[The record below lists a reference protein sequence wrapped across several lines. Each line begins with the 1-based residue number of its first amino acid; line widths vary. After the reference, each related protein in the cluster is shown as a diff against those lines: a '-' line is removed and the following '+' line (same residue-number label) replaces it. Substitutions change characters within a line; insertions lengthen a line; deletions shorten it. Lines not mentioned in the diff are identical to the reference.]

1 MYHVTVGISEKE
13 YDAFAIA
20 SSQTNLLH
28 SSKWAQVK
36 SNWQNERLGFY
47 KDDQLVAVA
56 SILIKSLPLGF
67 TMLYIPRG
75 PIMDYSNKELVGFVL
90 KTLKNFGRKKRAV
103 FAKFDPALLLRQYH
117 LKEENVAEE
126 IDESRQ
132 AIDNLKSAGAQ
143 WIGPTK
149 AISET
154 IQPRFQANIYT
165 KANIEENFPKHTK
178 RLIKDA
184 KHRGVQI
191 YRANIDDLPKFA
203 TVVALTENRKG
214 VALRNENYFHQLM
227 TIYGEDAYLYLA
239 KVNLPKRLA
248 QFKEQLLQI
257 QKDLSE
263 TPSHQKSRLTR
274 LNQQE
279 ASVKQYILEFQEFS
293 KKYPDEPVIAGILS
307 IRFGNVLE
315 MLYAGMDDSFRKF
328 YPQYLLNA
336 RVFEDAFKNGIVSAN
351 LGGVEGSLNDGLTKF
366 KSNFNPMFE
375 EYIGEFNLAIN
386 PLLLYKLANLAYTIR
401 KKQRHSH

>member
-75 PIMDYSNKELVGFVL
+75 PIMDYSNKELVNFVL

-103 FAKFDPALLLRQYH
+103 FA
-117 LKEENVAEE
+117 
-126 IDESRQ
+126 
-132 AIDNLKSAGAQ
+132 
-143 WIGPTK
+143 K

-336 RVFEDAFKNGIVSAN
+336 RVFEDAFKNDIVSAN

-386 PLLLYKLANLAYTIR
+386 PLLYKLANLAYTIR

>member
-1 MYHVTVGISEKE
+1 MGNKLMYHVTVGISEKE

-47 KDDQLVAVA
+47 KDDQLV
-56 SILIKSLPLGF
+56 
-67 TMLYIPRG
+67 
-75 PIMDYSNKELVGFVL
+75 GFVL

-103 FAKFDPALLLRQYH
+103 FAKFDPAILLRQYH
-117 LKEENVAEE
+117 LKEE

-336 RVFEDAFKNGIVSAN
+336 RVFKDAFKNGIVSAN

-386 PLLLYKLANLAYTIR
+386 PLLYKLANLAYTIR
-401 KKQRHSH
+401 KKQRHSQ

>member
-1 MYHVTVGISEKE
+1 
-13 YDAFAIA
+13 
-20 SSQTNLLH
+20 
-28 SSKWAQVK
+28 
-36 SNWQNERLGFY
+36 
-47 KDDQLVAVA
+47 
-56 SILIKSLPLGF
+56 
-67 TMLYIPRG
+67 
-75 PIMDYSNKELVGFVL
+75 
-90 KTLKNFGRKKRAV
+90 
-103 FAKFDPALLLRQYH
+103 
-117 LKEENVAEE
+117 
-126 IDESRQ
+126 
-132 AIDNLKSAGAQ
+132 
-143 WIGPTK
+143 
-149 AISET
+149 
-154 IQPRFQANIYT
+154 
-165 KANIEENFPKHTK
+165 
-178 RLIKDA
+178 
-184 KHRGVQI
+184 
-191 YRANIDDLPKFA
+191 
-203 TVVALTENRKG
+203 
-214 VALRNENYFHQLM
+214 M

-336 RVFEDAFKNGIVSAN
+336 RVFEDAFKNGIASAN

-386 PLLLYKLANLAYTIR
+386 PLLYKLANLAYTIR

>member
-1 MYHVTVGISEKE
+1 MGNKLMYHVTVGISEKE

-75 PIMDYSNKELVGFVL
+75 PIMDYSNKELVNFVL
-90 KTLKNFGRKKRAV
+90 KTLKNF
-103 FAKFDPALLLRQYH
+103 
-117 LKEENVAEE
+117 E
-126 IDESRQ
+126 
-132 AIDNLKSAGAQ
+132 
-143 WIGPTK
+143 
-149 AISET
+149 
-154 IQPRFQANIYT
+154 
-165 KANIEENFPKHTK
+165 

-336 RVFEDAFKNGIVSAN
+336 RVFEDAFKNDIVSAN

-386 PLLLYKLANLAYTIR
+386 PLLYKLANLAYTIR

>member
-1 MYHVTVGISEKE
+1 MGNKLMYHVTVGISEKE

-75 PIMDYSNKELVGFVL
+75 PIMDYSN
-90 KTLKNFGRKKRAV
+90 
-103 FAKFDPALLLRQYH
+103 
-117 LKEENVAEE
+117 EENVAEE

-336 RVFEDAFKNGIVSAN
+336 RVFEDAFKNDIVSAN

-386 PLLLYKLANLAYTIR
+386 PLLYKLANLAYTIR

>member
-75 PIMDYSNKELVGFVL
+75 PIMDYSNKELVNFVL

-227 TIYGEDAYLYLA
+227 TIYGEDA
-239 KVNLPKRLA
+239 
-248 QFKEQLLQI
+248 
-257 QKDLSE
+257 
-263 TPSHQKSRLTR
+263 
-274 LNQQE
+274 
-279 ASVKQYILEFQEFS
+279 
-293 KKYPDEPVIAGILS
+293 
-307 IRFGNVLE
+307 
-315 MLYAGMDDSFRKF
+315 
-328 YPQYLLNA
+328 
-336 RVFEDAFKNGIVSAN
+336 FKNDIVSAN

-386 PLLLYKLANLAYTIR
+386 PLLYKLANLAYTIR

>member
-75 PIMDYSNKELVGFVL
+75 PIMDYSN
-90 KTLKNFGRKKRAV
+90 
-103 FAKFDPALLLRQYH
+103 
-117 LKEENVAEE
+117 EENVAEE

-336 RVFEDAFKNGIVSAN
+336 RVFEDAFKNDIVSAN

-386 PLLLYKLANLAYTIR
+386 PLLYKLANLAYTIR